1 MTLHLIQHVC
11 CLSSRSYTR
20 FKTKAKCHCVRL
32 EDGWA
37 REVRAANDVTEKSM
51 IIATAAALTGAQVI
65 IENPVGRSMSYPA
78 AEKRF
83 SSHVALWD
91 IPIVQRWRERFGA
104 LSVDC
109 AQCALGGDYQK
120 LTTLLYTPGMHCALS
135 SLAAAVCTH
144 AGQKHGAVAHG
155 VAHYGQ
161 NYRPQYGTTTILLG
175 SFNRSK
181 RNGFFHF

>member
-1 MTLHLIQHVC
+1 MLDGVQAGRYCAVFLGIPCSTYSVARIRQV
-11 CLSSRSYTR
+11 SDGGPPQ
-20 FKTKAKCHCVRL
+20 VRAIGASLGIPGL

-104 LSVDC
+104 HSVDC

-155 VAHYGQ
+155 VDEDGEV
-161 NYRPQYGTTTILLG
+161 
-175 SFNRSK
+175 
-181 RNGFFHF
+181 